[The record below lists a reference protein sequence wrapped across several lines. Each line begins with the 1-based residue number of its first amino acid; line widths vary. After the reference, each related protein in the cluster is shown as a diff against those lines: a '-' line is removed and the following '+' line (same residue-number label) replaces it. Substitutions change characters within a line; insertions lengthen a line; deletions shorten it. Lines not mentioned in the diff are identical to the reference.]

1 VPGAVIA
8 ISGHPTEMARPAI
21 YSHAHECEYLR
32 VASSMMLD
40 QRIGFFDFE
49 GRKVAYSLVG
59 EGPVLVFPPWW
70 ISHIELEW
78 QQPGF
83 RSFFSELVETH
94 TVLRYDRL
102 GVGLSDRRREPHH
115 TSLESELGVLDA
127 LLDEHDVGSCSLV
140 GVSCGGCFA
149 AAYARRH
156 PERVQR
162 LVIYAGWADGQALA
176 PPQAQASLIELVRG
190 TWGFGSRILAE
201 VFMTGADD
209 RERSA
214 YVEFQR
220 TSASADMAADLL
232 ELIFALDIRED
243 LAHLRTPTV
252 VIHRTADRTV
262 PFSQGREV
270 ATLAPDA
277 RLIPLPGDAHHPW
290 RGDASGTGA
299 AIASALDPR
308 PGQGAHA
315 APLAQSLTAREREV
329 LTLVARGFS
338 DSAIAEQLVLSTHTV
353 HRHVA
358 NIRNKLNLPSRTA
371 AAAFAV
377 RAGLE

>member
-1 VPGAVIA
+1 
-8 ISGHPTEMARPAI
+8 
-21 YSHAHECEYLR
+21 
-32 VASSMMLD
+32 MMLD

-83 RSFFSELVETH
+83 RSFFGDFAETH

-115 TSLESELGVLDA
+115 TSLESELRVLHA
-127 LLDEHDVGSCSLV
+127 LLDEQDVGRCSLV
-140 GVSCGGCFA
+140 GISCGGCFA

-156 PERVQR
+156 PERVDR
-162 LVIYAGWADGQALA
+162 LAIYGGWADGRALA
-176 PPQAQASLIELVRG
+176 PPQAQTSMIDLVRG

-209 RERSA
+209 RERRA

-243 LAHLRTPTV
+243 LVGLRAPTV
-252 VIHRTADRTV
+252 VIHRTGDRTV

-277 RLIPLPGDAHHPW
+277 RLVPLPGDAHHPW

-299 AIASALDPR
+299 AILAAL
-308 PGQGAHA
+308 GLGTEQGAHA
-315 APLAQSLTAREREV
+315 APLGQSLTAREREV

-358 NIRNKLNLPSRTA
+358 NIRNKLNLPSRAA

>member
-1 VPGAVIA
+1 
-8 ISGHPTEMARPAI
+8 
-21 YSHAHECEYLR
+21 
-32 VASSMMLD
+32 MLD

-59 EGPVLVFPPWW
+59 EGPALVFPPWW
-70 ISHIELEW
+70 ISHLELEW
-78 QQPGF
+78 QQPAF
-83 RSFFSELVETH
+83 RSFFDEFVERH
-94 TVLRYDRL
+94 TVVRYDRL

-115 TSLESELGVLDA
+115 TSIESELGVLHA
-127 LLDEHDVGSCSLV
+127 LLDELDVRSCPLV

-149 AAYARRH
+149 AAYARHH
-156 PERVQR
+156 PERVER
-162 LVIYAGWADGQALA
+162 IAIYGGWADGQALA

-209 RERSA
+209 RERRA

-243 LAHLRTPTV
+243 LARLRTPTV

-270 ATLAPDA
+270 AALAPDA
-277 RLIPLPGDAHHPW
+277 RLVPLPGDAHHPW

-299 AIASALDPR
+299 AIASALGLGT
-308 PGQGAHA
+308 GQGPPE
-315 APLAQSLTAREREV
+315 APLARSLTAREREV

-358 NIRNKLNLPSRTA
+358 NIRGKLNLPSRAA

-377 RAGLE
+377 RAGLG

>member
-1 VPGAVIA
+1 
-8 ISGHPTEMARPAI
+8 
-21 YSHAHECEYLR
+21 
-32 VASSMMLD
+32 MMLD

-102 GVGLSDRRREPHH
+102 GVGLSDRHREPHH
-115 TSLESELGVLDA
+115 TSLESELAVLHA
-127 LLDEHDVGSCSLV
+127 LLDERHVGSCSLV
-140 GVSCGGCFA
+140 GVSCGGSFG

-156 PERVQR
+156 PERVER
-162 LVIYAGWADGQALA
+162 LVIYAGCADGQALA
-176 PPQAQASLIELVRG
+176 PPQVQASLIELVRG

-209 RERSA
+209 RERSE

-232 ELIFALDIRED
+232 ELTFALDIRDD

-252 VIHRTADRTV
+252 VIHRTGDRTV

-277 RLIPLPGDAHHPW
+277 RLIPLPGDTHHPW

-299 AIASALDPR
+299 AIAGALGLGTGRGPR
-308 PGQGAHA
+308 DV
-315 APLAQSLTAREREV
+315 PLAQALTAREREV

-338 DSAIAEQLVLSTHTV
+338 DSAIAEHLVLSTHTV

-358 NIRNKLNLPSRTA
+358 NIRNKLNLPSRAA

>member
-1 VPGAVIA
+1 
-8 ISGHPTEMARPAI
+8 
-21 YSHAHECEYLR
+21 
-32 VASSMMLD
+32 MMLE
-40 QRIGFFDFE
+40 QRIGFIDFE

-59 EGPVLVFPPWW
+59 EGPMLVFPPWW

-83 RSFFSELVETH
+83 RSFFGEFAETH

-115 TSLESELGVLDA
+115 TSFESELGVLHA
-127 LLDEHDVGSCSLV
+127 LLDEHKVDNCSLV
-140 GVSCGGCFA
+140 GVSCGGCFG

-156 PERVQR
+156 PERVER

-220 TSASADMAADLL
+220 TSASAGMAADLL
-232 ELIFALDIRED
+232 ELIFALDIRDD
-243 LAHLRTPTV
+243 LAHLQTPTV
-252 VIHRTADRTV
+252 VIHRTGDRTV
-262 PFSQGREV
+262 PFSQGREI
-270 ATLAPDA
+270 ATLAPNA

-290 RGDASGTGA
+290 RGDANGTGA
-299 AIASALDPR
+299 AIANALGPGT
-308 PGQGAHA
+308 GQGAHVV
-315 APLAQSLTAREREV
+315 PLAQSLTPREREV

-338 DSAIAEQLVLSTHTV
+338 DADIAEQLVLSTHTV

-377 RAGLE
+377 RAGLA